1 MHQLGKIVEL
11 TLKIISLSQGT
22 LTSSYSVKSLNNFRA
37 KLLWIVKYFRRII
50 RTLFNGFTVMII
62 EGILC
67 FIMFYNVFQ
76 DIYLLMS
83 KTYKIHKTKA
93 TTDYN
98 FTVCGLRFCDG

>member
-1 MHQLGKIVEL
+1 
-11 TLKIISLSQGT
+11 
-22 LTSSYSVKSLNNFRA
+22 
-37 KLLWIVKYFRRII
+37 
-50 RTLFNGFTVMII
+50 MII

-98 FTVCGLRFCDG
+98 FTVCGLRFCDGRDLTTLVRENESVVSLTQSRCERFLDR